1 MGWIKRVEG
10 MEWMACVDES
20 DGVALCSPFQPLHT
34 CIPYYS
40 VDVADAVGEIDLTN
54 GIDGVARVD

>member
-1 MGWIKRVEG
+1 